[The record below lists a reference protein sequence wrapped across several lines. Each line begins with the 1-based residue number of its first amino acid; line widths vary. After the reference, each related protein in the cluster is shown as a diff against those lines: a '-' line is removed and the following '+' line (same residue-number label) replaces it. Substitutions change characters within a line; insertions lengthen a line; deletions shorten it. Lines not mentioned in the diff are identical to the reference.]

1 MMLNKIYVVAML
13 MIVVLAIAIPLGQQD
28 VETNG
33 KNVVSHSSII
43 TGSDPYSAFFMM
55 ATAQDGQSE
64 DTEITVYNQDLALVK
79 EKRNVNL
86 NTGYNTIEYVN
97 VASRIDPTSVM
108 FKDTKYPETFVVEQN
123 YQYDLVSSS
132 KLLDKYLD
140 KEISVTDSDG
150 TTYTGTL
157 LSHGNGIVLK
167 TGSGVVSLTE
177 ISKIEYP
184 NAAGLLTKPTLV
196 WQVYSTVA
204 GSRDVLTSYLTGGM
218 SWKANYIVKTNADD
232 TKADVTAWV
241 SVDNQAGTS
250 FNNAK
255 LKLVAG
261 DVSRVYDRSTQFA
274 GFMYDVD
281 SATEKVSPQSFVEE
295 SLFEYHLYTLD
306 RTTTLKNNEI
316 KQISLLSADD
326 VPVNKE
332 FIFDG
337 AQDNKVRVVLEMI
350 NSEDMGLGMPLPK
363 GVVRVY
369 KADTSGQLQFLGE
382 DRIDHTA
389 KDEDVR
395 VFVGHAFDITGER
408 KQTEYKRIGDDVYRE
423 SYKITIKNHKSQQ
436 VDIVIVEHLYGD
448 WDIITTSDEYTKKD
462 SKTIEYRI
470 SVPADGMKMVSFT
483 AEHTY

>member
-1 MMLNKIYVVAML
+1 MALNKIFIAAML
-13 MIVVLAIAIPLGQQD
+13 MIVVFAFAISPGQQD
-28 VETNG
+28 AMADG
-33 KNVVSHSSII
+33 KNIAKHSSII
-43 TGSDPYSAFFMM
+43 AGPDPYSALFMI
-55 ATAQDGQSE
+55 AAAQEGMDE
-64 DTEITVYNQDLALVK
+64 DTEVTVYNQDLALIK

-86 NTGYNTIEYVN
+86 DAGYNDIEYVD

-108 FKDTKYPETFVVEQN
+108 FEDTRYPDTFVAEQN
-123 YQYDLVSSS
+123 YQYDLVSGS

-140 KEISVTDSDG
+140 KEISVTDGDG
-150 TTYTGTL
+150 TRFRGIL
-157 LSHGNGIVLK
+157 LSHGSGIVLK
-167 TGSGVVSLTE
+167 TDDGVVSLTD
-177 ISKIEYP
+177 ISRIEYP
-184 NAAGLLTKPTLV
+184 DAAGLLTKPTLV
-196 WQVYSTVA
+196 WQVYSPIS
-204 GSRDVLTSYLTGGM
+204 GRRDVLTSYLTGGM
-218 SWKANYIVKTNADD
+218 SWKANYIVKTNAAD

-241 SVDNQAGTS
+241 SVDNKAGTS

-261 DVSRVYDRSTQFA
+261 DINRAYDRPVQFT
-274 GFMYDVD
+274 GFMYEIG
-281 SATEKVSPQSFVEE
+281 SVSKAVPESFVEE

-337 AQDNKVRVVLEMI
+337 TQDSKVRVVLEMI
-350 NSEDMGLGMPLPK
+350 NSEEMGLGMPLPK

-382 DRIDHTA
+382 DEIDHTA

-408 KQTEYKRIGDDVYRE
+408 KQTDYQRIGDDVYRE
-423 SYKITIKNHKSQQ
+423 SNEITIKNHKSES
-436 VDIVIVEHLYGD
+436 VDVIVVEHLFGD
-448 WDIITTSDEYTKKD
+448 WDIITTSDSYTKKD
-462 SKTIEYRI
+462 SRTIEYRI
-470 SVPADGMKMVSFT
+470 SVPADGSKTVSYT
-483 AEHTY
+483 LEYTY

>member
-1 MMLNKIYVVAML
+1 MALNKIIVAVML
-13 MIVVLAIAIPLGQQD
+13 MIVVFAFAISPGQQD
-28 VETNG
+28 AEADG
-33 KNVVSHSSII
+33 KNIVKHSSIV
-43 TGSDPYSAFFMM
+43 TPSDPYSALFMM
-55 ATAQDGQSE
+55 ATAQEGTNE
-64 DTEITVYNQDLALVK
+64 DTEVTVYNQDLALVK
-79 EKRNVNL
+79 EKRNVDL
-86 NTGYNTIEYVN
+86 DAGYNSIEYVD

-108 FKDTKYPETFVVEQN
+108 FEDTRYPDTFVAEQN

-167 TGSGVVSLTE
+167 TDGGVVSLTD

-184 NAAGLLTKPTLV
+184 DAAGLLTKPTLV
-196 WQVYSTVA
+196 WQIYSPIA

-218 SWKANYIVKTNADD
+218 SWKANYIVKTNAAD

-241 SVDNQAGTS
+241 SIDNKAGTS
-250 FNNAK
+250 FNDAK

-261 DVSRVYDRSTQFA
+261 DIHRVYDRPVQFA
-274 GFMYDVD
+274 GFMYEMD
-281 SATEKVSPQSFVEE
+281 SVAKAVPESFAEE

-337 AQDNKVRVVLEMI
+337 TQDSKVRVVLEMT

-382 DRIDHTA
+382 DEIDHTA

-408 KQTEYKRIGDDVYRE
+408 KQTDYQRIGENVYRVSNE
-423 SYKITIKNHKSQQ
+423 ITIKNHKSES
-436 VDIVIVEHLYGD
+436 VDIVVVEHLYGD
-448 WDIITTSDEYTKKD
+448 WDIITTSDTYTKKD
-462 SKTIEYRI
+462 SRTIEYRI
-470 SVPADGMKMVSFT
+470 SVPADGTKTVSYT
-483 AEHTY
+483 VEYTY

>member
-1 MMLNKIYVVAML
+1 MALNKIIVAAML
-13 MIVVLAIAIPLGQQD
+13 MIVVFAFAISPGQQD
-28 VETNG
+28 TGADG
-33 KNVVSHSSII
+33 KNIVKHSSIV
-43 TGSDPYSAFFMM
+43 TPSDPYSALFMM
-55 ATAQDGQSE
+55 ATAQEGTNE
-64 DTEITVYNQDLALVK
+64 DTEVTVYNQDLALVK
-79 EKRNVNL
+79 EKRNVDL
-86 NTGYNTIEYVN
+86 DAGYNSIEYVD

-108 FKDTKYPETFVVEQN
+108 FEDTRYPDTFVAEQN

-167 TGSGVVSLTE
+167 TDGGVVSLTD

-184 NAAGLLTKPTLV
+184 DAAGLLTKPTLV
-196 WQVYSTVA
+196 WQVYSPIA

-218 SWKANYIVKTNADD
+218 SWKANYIVKTNAAD

-241 SVDNQAGTS
+241 SIDNKAGTS

-261 DVSRVYDRSTQFA
+261 DIHRVYDRPIPYPKYAYAEEAVAMDAPTAFA
-274 GFMYDVD
+274 
-281 SATEKVSPQSFVEE
+281 EE

-337 AQDNKVRVVLEMI
+337 TQDSKVRVVLEMT

-382 DRIDHTA
+382 DEIDHTA
-389 KDEDVR
+389 EDEDVR
-395 VFVGHAFDITGER
+395 VFVGNAFDITGER
-408 KQTEYKRIGDDVYRE
+408 KQTDYQRISEDVYRVSNE
-423 SYKITIKNHKSQQ
+423 ITIKNHKSES
-436 VDIVIVEHLYGD
+436 VDIVVVEHLYGD
-448 WDIITTSDEYTKKD
+448 WDIITTSDTYTKKD
-462 SKTIEYRI
+462 SRTIEYRI
-470 SVPADGMKMVSFT
+470 SVPADGTKTVSYT
-483 AEHTY
+483 VEYTY